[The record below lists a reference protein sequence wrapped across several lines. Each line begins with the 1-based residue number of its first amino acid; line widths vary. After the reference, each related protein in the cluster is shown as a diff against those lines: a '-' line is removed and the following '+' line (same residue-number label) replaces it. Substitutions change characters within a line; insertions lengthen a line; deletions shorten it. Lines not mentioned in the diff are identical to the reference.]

1 MKGLANNP
9 TFQRFAV
16 RSSQKAS
23 DLSKNATEAAKTISE
38 SESLAQFRR
47 VSHPSTFREQAGN
60 TLQYI
65 AGILFLIISLT
76 FVAHV
81 PGLVFD

>member
-23 DLSKNATEAAKTISE
+23 DFSKNAAEAAKTISE
-38 SESLAQFRR
+38 SESVSQFRR
-47 VSHPSTFREQAGN
+47 VSHPSTFREQ
-60 TLQYI
+60 TSRQYI
-65 AGILFLIISLT
+65 AGILFLVTSLT
-76 FVAHV
+76 FVVHV